1 MVWLGVL
8 AVARDGL
15 YRLHG
20 RSYPNITVCVRARE
34 GYFQRSVSSI
44 ADTFASSRG

>member
-1 MVWLGVL
+1 MVCFGVL
-8 AVARDGL
+8 VFARDWL

-20 RSYPNITVCVRARE
+20 RFYPNITVGVRARE